1 MDLLEGEAVELALLG
16 RGAAGTAAEA
26 ARDVGAI
33 AEGADEVGVEADEVA
48 GTDDAVARLLE
59 PRVGAAAR
67 GEKTAFHPLAA
78 HAEVRVAEEGEEL
91 VLADAGAERLMHACH
106 PRLADRDG
114 VVHAGDLVGG
124 FDDAGEL
131 AGLLP

>member
-48 GTDDAVARLLE
+48 GPDDTIARLLE

-67 GEKTAFHPLAA
+67 GEEAAFHPLAA
-78 HAEVRVAEEGEEL
+78 HAEAGVAEEGEEL
-91 VLADAGAERLMHACH
+91 VLADPRAQRLVHARH
-106 PRLADRDG
+106 PR
-114 VVHAGDLVGG
+114 
-124 FDDAGEL
+124 
-131 AGLLP
+131 